1 MLSRNYWLGVEY
13 GQQVVRMKCGTGLES
28 ETRRQQLMNM
38 RVPERLLG
46 CRLKLTLGGVGEFFH
61 SHETILVT
69 CPYGARGTRLSPRRS
84 GVGRFQTA
92 GRRGNAPFLTRVQVG
107 RAPAQ
112 DSSEREQVESS
123 TQKATCE
130 SARVSTLRRY

>member
-1 MLSRNYWLGVEY
+1 MRVTKLTQSAIEAKEMLSRNYWLGVEY

-69 CPYGARGTRLSPRRS
+69 SYPLHKPHLPIAC
-84 GVGRFQTA
+84 
-92 GRRGNAPFLTRVQVG
+92 
-107 RAPAQ
+107 
-112 DSSEREQVESS
+112 
-123 TQKATCE
+123 
-130 SARVSTLRRY
+130 